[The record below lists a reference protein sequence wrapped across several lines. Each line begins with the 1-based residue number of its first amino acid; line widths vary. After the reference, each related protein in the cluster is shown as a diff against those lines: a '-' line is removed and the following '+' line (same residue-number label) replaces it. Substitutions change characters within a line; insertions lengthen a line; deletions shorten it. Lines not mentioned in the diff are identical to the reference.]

1 MDHVSVHN
9 SVNLTFLNALKISAI
24 ILIPLTKFDLDQA
37 CVSILVERLE
47 VEIFGLKK
55 ALNEVRG
62 IRGGIL
68 PFGFKE
74 AFKEGRGIMGD

>member
-1 MDHVSVHN
+1 M
-9 SVNLTFLNALKISAI
+9 
-24 ILIPLTKFDLDQA
+24 
-37 CVSILVERLE
+37 SILVERLE